1 MKNYYVYVLKSIQ
14 DGKFYTG
21 FTTDLNFRLSEHNNG
36 KVTSTKKRIPLEIVY
51 YEFCLCLED
60 AVHREKYLKTTYG
73 KRYIRNRIKN
83 YLNSL
88 K

>member
-1 MKNYYVYVLKSIQ
+1 MKSYFVYVLKSKH
-14 DGKFYTG
+14 DGNLYTG
-21 FTTDLNFRLSEHNNG
+21 FTSDLDNRLAEHNNG
-36 KVTSTKKRIPLEIVY
+36 KVNSTKHRIPLEIVY
-51 YEFCLCLED
+51 YEFCLYLED

-73 KRYIRNRIKN
+73 KRYLKNRIRN

>member
-1 MKNYYVYVLKSIQ
+1 MKSQL

-21 FTTDLNFRLSEHNNG
+21 FTTDLNNRLTEHNTG
-36 KVTSTKKRIPLEIVY
+36 TVSSTKKRIPLEIVY
-51 YEFCLCLED
+51 YEFCLSLED

-73 KRYIRNRIKN
+73 KRFIKNRIKN

>member
-1 MKNYYVYVLKSIQ
+1 MKGYYVYILISKL
-14 DGKFYTG
+14 DGKLYTG
-21 FTTDLNFRLSEHNNG
+21 FTTDLNNRLSEHNNG

-51 YEFCLCLED
+51 CEFCLCLED

-73 KRYIRNRIKN
+73 KRFIKNRIKN
-83 YLNSL
+83 YLSSL

>member
-1 MKNYYVYVLKSIQ
+1 MKSYYVYVLKSGL

-21 FTTDLNFRLSEHNNG
+21 FTTDLNNRLAEHNNG
-36 KVTSTKKRIPLEIVY
+36 KVSSTKKRIPLEIVY
-51 YEFCLCLED
+51 YEFCLCLDD

-73 KRYIRNRIKN
+73 KRFIKNRIKN

>member
-1 MKNYYVYVLKSIQ
+1 MKAYYVYVLISKF

-21 FTTDLNFRLSEHNNG
+21 FTTDLDNRLAEHNRG
-36 KVTSTKKRIPLEIVY
+36 KVSSTKNRIPLEIVY
-51 YEFCLCLED
+51 YEFCLSLED

-73 KRYIRNRIKN
+73 KRYIRTRIKN
-83 YLNSL
+83 FLNSL